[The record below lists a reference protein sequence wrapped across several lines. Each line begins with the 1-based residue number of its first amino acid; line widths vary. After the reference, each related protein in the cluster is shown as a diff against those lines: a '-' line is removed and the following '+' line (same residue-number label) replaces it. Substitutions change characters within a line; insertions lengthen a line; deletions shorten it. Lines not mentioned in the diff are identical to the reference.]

1 MFRAIWISGLIVS
14 LAVPWQPAVASAD
27 APRPR
32 SMLILDQSEARG
44 PFYYQIFSG
53 IREAVNA
60 DTESH
65 VTIYA
70 ESLDLS
76 RFRGQAHEENLHRFL
91 REKYRDRPV
100 GVVIAIGAATLDLA
114 LSWREELWPDTPIVF
129 ATFDKGD
136 LSRLKPP
143 PGVTGGIVRMRLQD
157 TIEAARAVVPNLDT
171 IFLVGDPWESQVIFH
186 NWKDEIRSA
195 AAGLNVIELVGLK
208 MRELRERVAV
218 LPDRSAIIYSAIYS
232 DGEGNFYPPA
242 TALALMADRANRPII
257 VAAETFLSPGGIGGF
272 VLLPTVVGS
281 AIARL
286 ALRILNGEPSPSA
299 PMELTDAIKPIFNW
313 PQMQKWS
320 VSESSLP
327 PGSEIRFREPT
338 FWERYRWQSIVV
350 LATTLVQTA
359 LITIL
364 LQERRRRRYAE
375 VEART
380 RMLELAHL
388 NRRATAGE
396 MSASIAHELN
406 QPLGAILTNTETA
419 ESMLRSVTPNLD
431 EVKEIL
437 ADIRRD
443 DQRANEVIRRLRSL
457 VKLKPFEINVI
468 DLNETLREVFQF
480 LSVQASARSV
490 TLDLQETPK
499 ILQVKGDPI
508 QLQQVI
514 LNLVVNSM
522 DAMASLPNG
531 RVVTGRTKLCN
542 GTSAEISI
550 SDSGHGIP
558 SEHLARV
565 FDPFFTTKEQGMGIG
580 LSIAR
585 TIVQAHGGRIWAE
598 NQTCGGAVF
607 RLSLPLIKS

>member
-1 MFRAIWISGLIVS
+1 MFRAIWITGLVVW
-14 LAVPWQPAVASAD
+14 LAALWQPVVALAD

-53 IREAVNA
+53 IRAAVNA
-60 DTESH
+60 DTEAH
-65 VTIYA
+65 VTIYS

-76 RFRGQAHEENLHRFL
+76 RFRGQASEENLHRFL
-91 REKYRDRPV
+91 REKYRDRPI
-100 GVVIAIGAATLDLA
+100 GVVIAVGAATLNLV
-114 LSWREELWPDTPIVF
+114 LRWRDELWPETPIVF

-136 LSRLKPP
+136 LSRLKLP
-143 PGVTGGIVRMRLQD
+143 PGVTGGIVRIRLQG

-171 IFLVGDPWESQVIFH
+171 IFLVGDPWDSQVIFH
-186 NWKDEIRSA
+186 NWKDQIHSA
-195 AAGLNVIELVGLK
+195 AAGLSVVELVGLK

-232 DGEGNFYPPA
+232 DGEGSFYPPA
-242 TALALMADRANRPII
+242 TSLALLAERANRPII
-257 VAAETFLSPGGIGGF
+257 VAAETFLAPGGIGGF

-281 AIARL
+281 AIATL

-313 PQMQKWS
+313 PQMQKWH
-320 VSESSLP
+320 VSESNLP

-338 FWERYRWQSIVV
+338 CWQKYRWQSMVV
-350 LATTLVQTA
+350 LATILVQTA

-364 LQERRRRRYAE
+364 LQERGRRRYAE
-375 VEART
+375 VEALN
-380 RMLELAHL
+380 RMSELAHL

-419 ESMLRSVTPNLD
+419 ESMLKSATPNLG

-457 VKLKPFEINVI
+457 VKMKPFETRII
-468 DLNETLREVFQF
+468 DLNDTVREVFQF
-480 LSVQASARSV
+480 LSVQASTRSV
-490 TLDLQETPK
+490 ALDLEETPK

-531 RVVTGRTKLCN
+531 RVVTGRTELCN

-558 SEHLARV
+558 REQLARV

-598 NQTCGGAVF
+598 NQTGGGAIF
-607 RLSLPLIKS
+607 RLSIPLAKA

>member
-53 IREAVNA
+53 IRAAVNA
-60 DTESH
+60 DTEAH

-100 GVVIAIGAATLDLA
+100 GVVIAIGGATLDLA
-114 LSWREELWPDTPIVF
+114 LRWRDELWPETPIVF

-136 LSRLKPP
+136 LARMKPP

-157 TIEAARAVVPNLDT
+157 TIQAARAVVPNLDT
-171 IFLVGDPWESQVIFH
+171 IFLVGDPWDSQVIFH
-186 NWKDEIRSA
+186 SWKGEINSA
-195 AAGLNVIELVGLK
+195 AAGLNVVELVGLK

-232 DGEGNFYPPA
+232 DGEGSFYPPA
-242 TALALMADRANRPII
+242 TALALVAERANRPII
-257 VAAETFLSPGGIGGF
+257 VAAETFLAPGGIGGF

-281 AIARL
+281 AIATL

-313 PQMQKWS
+313 PQMQKWH

-338 FWERYRWQSIVV
+338 FWQKYRWQSIVV
-350 LATTLVQTA
+350 LATILVQTA

-364 LQERRRRRYAE
+364 LQERGRRRYAE
-375 VEART
+375 VEARN
-380 RMLELAHL
+380 RMSELAHL
-388 NRRATAGE
+388 NRRATAEE

-406 QPLGAILTNTETA
+406 QSLGAILTNTETA
-419 ESMLRSVTPNLD
+419 ESMLKSATPNLG
-431 EVKEIL
+431 ELKEIL

-457 VKLKPFEINVI
+457 VKMKPFETRII
-468 DLNETLREVFQF
+468 DLNDTVREVFQF
-480 LSVQASARSV
+480 LSVQASTRSV
-490 TLDLQETPK
+490 TLDLEEAPK

-531 RVVTGRTKLCN
+531 RVVTGRTELCN

-558 SEHLARV
+558 SEQLARV

-598 NQTCGGAVF
+598 NQTGGGAIF
-607 RLSLPLIKS
+607 CLSIPLAKA